1 MPSKSEAET
10 KPDKRIRGLVFAALL
25 AGFIGGWDASSSF
38 FIFPDIKETIAN
50 GDAANASWV
59 LSTPN
64 IVGAALLLQSGRLTD
79 KYGPERLYRFGVI
92 FYTIGVLLCTI
103 APTLWTLVGARV
115 ISSSGQAVMG
125 PAAIAVVLRN
135 TPVGNRSEAVGRWG
149 FYTAV
154 AGALSPIAISQ
165 LIDTFS
171 WRALFALQIPL
182 GLFVGYLLYKYGS
195 KQVEKAD
202 TNVALRPLDIF
213 LTVAGLT
220 TLILP
225 IVKAD
230 SLGWTSLK
238 TVTFFVIS
246 LMLISALLFRSD
258 SSPSSPLQLQLFSN
272 KGFLLSSIMSITA
285 GVAFYAHWLGMILFL
300 TEIWE
305 YSLVKAGLLLT
316 IMPGTMSL
324 LSIYAGK
331 IADRYGERW
340 VMIPGILVYTALYGL
355 FWLFCGTSE
364 NVLLLILALVGSG
377 IGMAGVWPTLT
388 SLGVQGIEENSI
400 GSATAIIHTF
410 QRIGGAFGIA
420 IVLAVVGEA
429 SGVGSLN
436 AHRDGV
442 LVIAIGGL
450 ATLVCSVFLS
460 RRNSVLDSKSAARF
474 LA

>member
-1 MPSKSEAET
+1 LPSKSRAET
-10 KPDKRIRGLVFAALL
+10 KPDKRTQGLVFAALL

-92 FYTIGVLLCTI
+92 FYTSGVLLCTI

-125 PAAIAVVLRN
+125 PAAIAVVLLN
-135 TPVGNRSEAVGRWG
+135 TPIGSRSEAVGRWG

-195 KQVEKAD
+195 KRAEKAD
-202 TNVALRPLDIF
+202 SDVALRPVDVF
-213 LTVAGLT
+213 LTIAGLT

-225 IVKAD
+225 IVKAE
-230 SLGWTSLK
+230 SWGWTSLR
-238 TVTFFVIS
+238 TVIFFIIS
-246 LMLISALLFRSD
+246 FALIGALLFRSD
-258 SSPSSPLQLQLFSN
+258 SSPSSPLQLHLFSI
-272 KGFLLSSIMSITA
+272 KGFLLSSIMSVTA

-300 TEIWE
+300 TEIWQ

-324 LSIYAGK
+324 LSVYAGK
-331 IADRYGERW
+331 LADRYGERL
-340 VMIPGILVYTALYGL
+340 VMIPGILVYTVLYGL

-364 NVLLLILALVGSG
+364 NLLLLILALLGSG
-377 IGMAGVWPTLT
+377 VGMACVWPTLT
-388 SLGVQGIEENSI
+388 SLGAQGIEENLI

-420 IVLAVVGEA
+420 MVLAVVGDA
-429 SGVGSLN
+429 SGVGSIN
-436 AHRDGV
+436 VHRDGV

-460 RRNSVLDSKSAARF
+460 SRNSKNAARF
-474 LA
+474 PA

>member
-1 MPSKSEAET
+1 MSSKFEAKT
-10 KPDKRIRGLVFAALL
+10 KPDKQIRGLVFAALL

-50 GDAANASWV
+50 RDGANASWV

-79 KYGPERLYRFGVI
+79 KYGPERLYRFGVF
-92 FYTIGVLLCTI
+92 FYTCGVVLCTI

-125 PAAIAVVLRN
+125 PAAVAVVLRN
-135 TPVGNRSEAVGRWG
+135 TPVGNRSEAGGRWG
-149 FYTAV
+149 LYTAV

-182 GLFVGYLLYKYGS
+182 GLFVAFLLYAYGS
-195 KQVEKAD
+195 KQVIKAD
-202 TNVALRPLDIF
+202 SNVALRPLDAF

-230 SLGWTSLK
+230 SWGWFSARTI
-238 TVTFFVIS
+238 VFFVIS
-246 LMLISALLFRSD
+246 LILIGALLIRSD
-258 SSPSSPLQLQLFSN
+258 TSASSPLQLQLFSN
-272 KGFLLSSIMSITA
+272 KGFLLSSVMSITA

-300 TEIWE
+300 TEVWE

-340 VMIPGILVYTALYGL
+340 VMIPGILVYTVLYGL
-355 FWLFCGTSE
+355 FWLLCGTSE
-364 NVLLLILALVGSG
+364 NLLLLILALLGSG
-377 IGMAGVWPTLT
+377 VGMAGVWPTLT
-388 SLGVQGIEENSI
+388 SLGAQGIEENLI

-410 QRIGGAFGIA
+410 QRIGGALGIA

-429 SGVGSLN
+429 SGVGSFN

-442 LVIAIGGL
+442 LVIAVGGL
-450 ATLVCSVFLS
+450 ATFACSVFLS
-460 RRNSVLDSKSAARF
+460 SRNSVRDSKTAARF

>member
-92 FYTIGVLLCTI
+92 FYTFGVLLCTI

-182 GLFVGYLLYKYGS
+182 GLFVGCLLYKYGS

-202 TNVALRPLDIF
+202 SNVALRPLDVF

-230 SLGWTSLK
+230 SWGWISLR

-246 LMLISALLFRSD
+246 LMLIGALLFRSD

-377 IGMAGVWPTLT
+377 VGMAGVWPTLT

-420 IVLAVVGEA
+420 IVLAVVGES

-436 AHRDGV
+436 PHRDGV

-460 RRNSVLDSKSAARF
+460 RRNSVLHSKSAARF
-474 LA
+474 PA

>member
-1 MPSKSEAET
+1 MSTGTGSAT
-10 KPDKRIRGLVFAALL
+10 DRDIRGLVFAALF

-38 FIFPDIKETIAN
+38 FIFPDIKATIAN
-50 GDAANASWV
+50 GNAANASWV

-79 KYGPERLYRFGVI
+79 KYGPERLYRFGI
-92 FYTIGVLLCTI
+92 YFYTFGVILSTV
-103 APTLWTLVGARV
+103 APTLWTLVGARA

-135 TPVGNRSEAVGRWG
+135 TPLGSRSEAVGRWG

-154 AGALSPIAISQ
+154 AGALSPIAMSQ

-182 GLFVGYLLYKYGS
+182 GLFVGFLLHRYGRKYVTKPDS
-195 KQVEKAD
+195 TV
-202 TNVALRPLDIF
+202 TLRSFDVF

-230 SLGWTSLK
+230 TWGWSSART
-238 TVTFFVIS
+238 IS
-246 LMLISALLFRSD
+246 LLIIATVLIGVLLTRSD
-258 SSPSSPLQLQLFSN
+258 STPSSPLQMQLFVN
-272 KGFLLSSIMSITA
+272 RGFLLSSIMSITA

-300 TEIWE
+300 TEIWG

-316 IMPGTMSL
+316 IMPGIMSL
-324 LSIYAGK
+324 FSIYAGK
-331 IADRYGERW
+331 VADRYGERL
-340 VMIPGILVYTALYGL
+340 VMIPGIFVYTVLYFV
-355 FWLFCGTSE
+355 FWSLCGTSE
-364 NVLLLILALVGSG
+364 NLWLLIPALVGSG

-388 SLGVQGIEENSI
+388 SLGAQGIEENLI

-410 QRIGGAFGIA
+410 QRIGGALGIA
-420 IVLAVVGEA
+420 FVLAVIGET
-429 SGVGSLN
+429 SGPSSFN
-436 AHRDGV
+436 PHRSGV

-450 ATLVCSVFLS
+450 ITFLCSIFLTGK
-460 RRNSVLDSKSAARF
+460 SVESDS
-474 LA
+474 

>member
-1 MPSKSEAET
+1 
-10 KPDKRIRGLVFAALL
+10 
-25 AGFIGGWDASSSF
+25 
-38 FIFPDIKETIAN
+38 
-50 GDAANASWV
+50 
-59 LSTPN
+59 
-64 IVGAALLLQSGRLTD
+64 
-79 KYGPERLYRFGVI
+79 
-92 FYTIGVLLCTI
+92 
-103 APTLWTLVGARV
+103 
-115 ISSSGQAVMG
+115 
-125 PAAIAVVLRN
+125 
-135 TPVGNRSEAVGRWG
+135 
-149 FYTAV
+149 
-154 AGALSPIAISQ
+154 
-165 LIDTFS
+165 
-171 WRALFALQIPL
+171 
-182 GLFVGYLLYKYGS
+182 
-195 KQVEKAD
+195 
-202 TNVALRPLDIF
+202 
-213 LTVAGLT
+213 
-220 TLILP
+220 
-225 IVKAD
+225 
-230 SLGWTSLK
+230 
-238 TVTFFVIS
+238 
-246 LMLISALLFRSD
+246 MLIGALLFRSD

-377 IGMAGVWPTLT
+377 VGMAGVWPTLT

-420 IVLAVVGEA
+420 IVLAVGGEA

>member
-1 MPSKSEAET
+1 MANKSEAET
-10 KPDKRIRGLVFAALL
+10 KPDTRIRGLVFAALL

-79 KYGPERLYRFGVI
+79 KYGPERLYRFGVF
-92 FYTIGVLLCTI
+92 FYTLGVILCTI

-182 GLFVGYLLYKYGS
+182 GLFVAYLLFTFGT
-195 KQVEKAD
+195 KQVEDVD
-202 TNVALRPLDIF
+202 TNVTLRPIDAL

-230 SLGWTSLK
+230 SWGWTSLR
-238 TVTFFVIS
+238 TVTFFVTSVI
-246 LMLISALLFRSD
+246 LIAVLLFRSD
-258 SSPSSPLQLQLFSN
+258 SSASSPLQLKLFTS

-300 TEIWE
+300 TEIWG
-305 YSLVKAGLLLT
+305 YGLVKAGLLLT

-331 IADRYGERW
+331 VADRHGERW
-340 VMIPGILVYTALYGL
+340 VMIPGILVYTILYGL
-355 FWLFCGTSE
+355 FWLFCGRSE
-364 NVLLLILALVGSG
+364 NLLLLILALLGSG
-377 IGMAGVWPTLT
+377 VGMAGVWPTLT
-388 SLGVQGIEENSI
+388 SLGAQGIQENMI

-420 IVLAVVGEA
+420 VVLAVVGEA
-429 SGVGSLN
+429 SGVDNFN

-450 ATLVCSVFLS
+450 ATFICSVFLS
-460 RRNSVLDSKSAARF
+460 RRSYVRNSKTAARF
-474 LA
+474 LG

>member
-1 MPSKSEAET
+1 MSSKSEAET
-10 KPDKRIRGLVFAALL
+10 KPDKQIRGLVFAALL

-50 GDAANASWV
+50 GDGANASWV

-79 KYGPERLYRFGVI
+79 KYGPERLYRFGVF
-92 FYTIGVLLCTI
+92 FYTCGVVLCTI

-182 GLFVGYLLYKYGS
+182 GLFVAFLLYAYGS
-195 KQVEKAD
+195 KQVIKAD
-202 TNVALRPLDIF
+202 SNVALRPLDVF

-230 SLGWTSLK
+230 SWGWFSARTI
-238 TVTFFVIS
+238 VFFVIS
-246 LMLISALLFRSD
+246 LILIGALLIRSD
-258 SSPSSPLQLQLFSN
+258 TSASSPLQLQLFSN
-272 KGFLLSSIMSITA
+272 KGFLLSSVMSITA

-300 TEIWE
+300 TEVWE

-340 VMIPGILVYTALYGL
+340 VMIPGILVYTVLYGL
-355 FWLFCGTSE
+355 FWLLCGTSE
-364 NVLLLILALVGSG
+364 NLLLLILALLGSG
-377 IGMAGVWPTLT
+377 VGMAGVWPTLT
-388 SLGVQGIEENSI
+388 SLGAQGIEENLI

-410 QRIGGAFGIA
+410 QRIGGALGIA

-429 SGVGSLN
+429 SGVGSFN

-442 LVIAIGGL
+442 LVIAVGGL
-450 ATLVCSVFLS
+450 ATFACSVFLS
-460 RRNSVLDSKSAARF
+460 SRNSVRDSKTAARF